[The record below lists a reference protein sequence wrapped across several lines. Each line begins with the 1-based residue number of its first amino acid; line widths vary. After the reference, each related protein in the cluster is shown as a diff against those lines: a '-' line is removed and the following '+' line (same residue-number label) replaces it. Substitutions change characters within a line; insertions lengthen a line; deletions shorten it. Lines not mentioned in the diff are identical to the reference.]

1 MKRKRQVIILYI
13 PGLVDI
19 WDPLRRLAL
28 RLWRLQGAKVE
39 FVPMN
44 WQSDETIEEKL
55 SRVRSRIAAW
65 RQRKYTI
72 VLVGESAGGCV
83 ALNALLE
90 QPDSVHKVV
99 TVCGLNNPYARIGPP
114 TQLTN
119 PAIQPALDLL
129 AENMKRLRPEV
140 ATRII
145 SIHPEYDPTVAIAD
159 TKVPGGTELGVAGKG
174 HMSVITRYLTI
185 RSRFIIRL
193 IKKSV

>member
-1 MKRKRQVIILYI
+1 
-13 PGLVDI
+13 
-19 WDPLRRLAL
+19 
-28 RLWRLQGAKVE
+28 
-39 FVPMN
+39 MN

-55 SRVRSRIAAW
+55 GRVRSRIVAW
-65 RQRKYTI
+65 HQREYSI

-90 QPDSVHKVV
+90 QPDSVQGVV
-99 TVCGLNNPYARIGPP
+99 TVCGLNNPYARIGQT

-129 AENMKRLRPEV
+129 AKNIKRLQPEIAARV
-140 ATRII
+140 V
-145 SIHPEYDPTVAIAD
+145 SIHPEYDPTVAITD
-159 TKVPGGTELGVAGKG
+159 TKVPGGRELGVAGKG